1 MNNNPAKRFGHKM
14 EITREFSGPHFSQ
27 AQVMCRMLPG
37 NVKELAIWKDRARGL
52 RTDVRL
58 VLCPSVPPAA
68 RWSGSELIL
77 VTPIPILAP
86 DEKGRR

>member
-1 MNNNPAKRFGHKM
+1 MNNNPAKRFGRKM
-14 EITREFSGPHFSQ
+14 EITREFSGRPISPK
-27 AQVMCRMLPG
+27 AQSMCRMLPV
-37 NVKELAIWKDRARGL
+37 NVKELAIPRDRARGL

-58 VLCPSVPPAA
+58 CPSVPPAA
-68 RWSGSELIL
+68 RWTGSELIL

>member
-1 MNNNPAKRFGHKM
+1 
-14 EITREFSGPHFSQ
+14 
-27 AQVMCRMLPG
+27 MLPV
-37 NVKELAIWKDRARGL
+37 NVKELAIPRDRARGL

-58 VLCPSVPPAA
+58 CPSVPPAA
-68 RWSGSELIL
+68 RWTGSELIL